1 MVPFGS
7 QPRITPYET
16 YLLFILRTI
25 SARETADATP
35 CMIISSDREHYCYTL
50 YPVKIIR
57 LRNWQTC
64 KPQSLA
70 VPAPRIIFNKTGHVR
85 IAWHCGTIV
94 QPLLQWKSNKISH
107 SECVLVASSIQQ
119 AHAPYCHLCPSTR
132 LYHIFPQSHKR
143 HDFREKKKGCRT

>member
-16 YLLFILRTI
+16 YYLWILRT
-25 SARETADATP
+25 SYARETADATP
-35 CMIISSDREHYCYTL
+35 CMIISSDREHYCSIL

-85 IAWHCGTIV
+85 IAWHCGAIV

-107 SECVLVASSIQQ
+107 SECVFAALRIQQ
-119 AHAPYCHLCPSTR
+119 AHAPYWHPCPTTR
-132 LYHIFPQSHKR
+132 LYRIFPHKR
-143 HDFREKKKGCRT
+143 YDIREKNGYRT